1 MTINDYL
8 QNPYGKG
15 SSFSNITKQK
25 EDLESQYNQYSNKFA
40 CKIYQHQKNVI
51 FHVIVPSVKKD
62 FVTYDVVL
70 EMNLGDKTAEA
81 IDVNNLEFKC
91 FSNCP
96 SFIFT
101 YANAFRQKG
110 LLCHWLENKYRKE
123 VKKNTANIK
132 NQYGIIGLERSL
144 YLACLY
150 LKKAGRTRADI
161 ISSIGKKVTSYSII
175 ANGIRTQD
183 EIMEKTKMKIKSE
196 DKNAISGANDINF
209 KSEKKESTRKGTAE
223 YTKTTNSTLF
233 TKNTKSQS
241 KSSTTRTSKKTR
253 RI

>member
-161 ISSIGKKVTSYSII
+161 ITTLGKKVTSYSMI

-183 EIMEKTKMKIKSE
+183 EIMEKTKMKITPE

>member
-25 EDLESQYNQYSNKFA
+25 EDLEAQYNQYSNKFA

-161 ISSIGKKVTSYSII
+161 ITTLGKKVTSYSMI

-183 EIMEKTKMKIKSE
+183 EIMEKTKMKIKLE

>member
-15 SSFSNITKQK
+15 SSFSNTSEQK
-25 EDLESQYNQYSNKFA
+25 MKLEKEYTEFSSKFD
-40 CKIYQHQKNVI
+40 CKIFRHQNNII

-62 FVTYDVVL
+62 YITYDVIIEV
-70 EMNLGDKTAEA
+70 NYDTKSSEA
-81 IDVNNLEFKC
+81 VDANNLEFKC

-101 YANAFRQKG
+101 YANAFKQRG
-110 LLCHWLENKYRKE
+110 LLCKWLENKYKKE

-132 NQYGIIGLERSL
+132 NQYGIIGMERSL

-150 LKKAGRTRADI
+150 LKKSLRTRDDVI
-161 ISSIGKKVTSYSII
+161 KTTSKKVGSYSVI
-175 ANGIRTQD
+175 ANGVRSQD
-183 EIMEKTKMKIKSE
+183 EIMEKAKMKIKPE
-196 DKNAISGANDINF
+196 DVKNTSGLADIKF
-209 KSEKKESTRKGTAE
+209 KSNKKESTRKGSTD
-223 YTKTTNSTLF
+223 YTKTTDSTLF
-233 TKNTKSQS
+233 TQKSPRQP
-241 KSSTTRTSKKTR
+241 KSVKTTTTKKTK

>member
-1 MTINDYL
+1 MTINEYL

-15 SSFSNITKQK
+15 SSFSNSKAQIENLEK
-25 EDLESQYNQYSNKFA
+25 EYAEYSNKFA
-40 CKIYQHQKNVI
+40 CKIYKHQNNII

-62 FVTYDVVL
+62 YITYDVIL
-70 EMNLGDKTAEA
+70 EMNYDKKTSAA
-81 IDVNNLEFKC
+81 VDANNLEFKC

-101 YANAFRQKG
+101 YANAFRQKD
-110 LLCHWLENKYRKE
+110 LLCKWLENKYRKE

-150 LKKAGRTRADI
+150 LKKAMRTRDDVI
-161 ISSIGKKVTSYSII
+161 ITTSKKVTSYSAI
-175 ANGIRTQD
+175 ANGVRTQD
-183 EIMEKTKMKIKSE
+183 EIMEKHKMKVNPAEVKGS
-196 DKNAISGANDINF
+196 SGLNDINF
-209 KSEKKESTRKGTAE
+209 KSKKKESTRQGSAD
-223 YTKTTNSTLF
+223 YVNTTNSTLF
-233 TKNTKSQS
+233 TSRTGVQG
-241 KSSTTRTSKKTR
+241 KSSKTMTTKKTR

>member
-15 SSFSNITKQK
+15 SSFSNISKQK
-25 EDLESQYNQYSNKFA
+25 EDLEAQYSQYSNKFA

-81 IDVNNLEFKC
+81 IDVNNIEFKC

-161 ISSIGKKVTSYSII
+161 ITTLGKKVTSYSMI

-183 EIMEKTKMKIKSE
+183 EIMEKTKMKIKPE
-196 DKNAISGANDINF
+196 DKNTISGANDINF

>member
-1 MTINDYL
+1 MNINDYL

-25 EDLESQYNQYSNKFA
+25 EDLEAQYSQYSNKFA

-161 ISSIGKKVTSYSII
+161 ITTLGKKVTSYSMI

-183 EIMEKTKMKIKSE
+183 EIMEKTKMKIKPE
-196 DKNAISGANDINF
+196 DKNAISGAHDINF

>member
-25 EDLESQYNQYSNKFA
+25 EDLESQYSQYSNKFA

-161 ISSIGKKVTSYSII
+161 ITTLGKKVTSYSMI

-183 EIMEKTKMKIKSE
+183 EIMEKTKMKIKLE

>member
-161 ISSIGKKVTSYSII
+161 ITSLSKKITSYSMI

-183 EIMEKTKMKIKSE
+183 EIMEKTKMKIRPE

>member
-1 MTINDYL
+1 MTINEYL

-40 CKIYQHQKNVI
+40 CKIYKHQNNVI

-70 EMNLGDKTAEA
+70 EMNLDTKTAEA
-81 IDVNNLEFKC
+81 VNVNDLEFKC

-150 LKKAGRTRADI
+150 LKKAGRTRDDVVTT
-161 ISSIGKKVTSYSII
+161 ISNKVTSYSVI
-175 ANGIRTQD
+175 AKGIRSQD
-183 EIMEKTKMKIKSE
+183 EIMEKTKMKILPE
-196 DKNAISGANDINF
+196 DKNSISGANDVNF
-209 KSEKKESTRKGTAE
+209 RSKNKESTRKGTSE
-223 YTKTTNSTLF
+223 YTKTTSSTLF
-233 TKNTKSQS
+233 TKTTEKQS
-241 KSSTTRTSKKTR
+241 KSTTIKTSKKTR

>member
-15 SSFSNITKQK
+15 SSFSNVNSQK
-25 EDLESQYNQYSNKFA
+25 EKLESEYNQYSSKFA
-40 CKIYQHQKNVI
+40 CKIYQHQNHVI

-62 FVTYDVVL
+62 YMSYDVVI
-70 EMNLGDKTAEA
+70 EINYGDKTSQ
-81 IDVNNLEFKC
+81 DVDTLNMDFKC

-101 YANAFRQKG
+101 FANAFKQKD
-110 LLCHWLENKYRKE
+110 LMCKWLENKYRKE

-150 LKKAGRTRADI
+150 LKKSGKTRSEVI
-161 ISSIGKKVTSYSII
+161 NTTCKKVTTYKAI
-175 ANGIRTQD
+175 ADGVRTQD
-183 EIMEKTKMKIKSE
+183 EIMEKSKMKIDPEAAKST
-196 DKNAISGANDINF
+196 SGIKDINF
-209 KSEKKESTRKGTAE
+209 QSKKKESTRKHDSE

-233 TKNTKSQS
+233 TSRTASQKKSG
-241 KSSTTRTSKKTR
+241 KTSTIKKTR

>member
-1 MTINDYL
+1 MNINDYL

-15 SSFSNITKQK
+15 SSFSNFSSQK
-25 EDLESQYNQYSNKFA
+25 EKLEKEYNDYASKFA
-40 CKIYQHQKNVI
+40 CKIYKYQNSVI

-62 FVTYDVVL
+62 FISYDVIL
-70 EMNLGDKTAEA
+70 EINYDTKTGN
-81 IDVNNLEFKC
+81 DVDATGMEFKC

-101 YANAFRQKG
+101 YANAFKQKD
-110 LLCHWLENKYRKE
+110 LLCKWLENKYKKE

-150 LKKAGRTRADI
+150 LKKSGKSRSEV
-161 ISSIGKKVTSYSII
+161 ISTTCKKVTSYKQI
-175 ANGIRTQD
+175 ADGVRSQD
-183 EIMEKTKMKIKSE
+183 EIMEKSKMKI
-196 DKNAISGANDINF
+196 DPTVVNNTSGLNDIKF
-209 KSEKKESTRKGTAE
+209 QSKKKESTRKTDSA
-223 YTKTTNSTLF
+223 YTKTTSSSIF
-233 TKNTKSQS
+233 TSKTTNQKKTTKSN
-241 KSSTTRTSKKTR
+241 TIKKTR

>member
-25 EDLESQYNQYSNKFA
+25 EDLEAQYNQYSNKFA

-101 YANAFRQKG
+101 YANTFRQKG

-161 ISSIGKKVTSYSII
+161 ITTLGKKVTSYSMI

-183 EIMEKTKMKIKSE
+183 EIMEKTKMKIKLE

>member
-15 SSFSNITKQK
+15 SSFSNISKQK
-25 EDLESQYNQYSNKFA
+25 EDLEAQYSQYSNKFA

-161 ISSIGKKVTSYSII
+161 ITTLGKKVTSYSMI

-183 EIMEKTKMKIKSE
+183 EIMEKTKMKIKLE

>member
-15 SSFSNITKQK
+15 SSFSNFQSQK
-25 EDLESQYNQYSNKFA
+25 VNLEREYMEFASKFA
-40 CKIYQHQKNVI
+40 CKIYKNKNSVI

-62 FVTYDVVL
+62 YISYDVII
-70 EMNLGDKTAEA
+70 EIDQSKKKENDINLLDT
-81 IDVNNLEFKC
+81 EFKC

-101 YANAFRQKG
+101 YANAFKQRE
-110 LLCHWLENKYRKE
+110 LLCTWLENKYRKE
-123 VKKNTANIK
+123 VKLNTANIK

-150 LKKAGRTRADI
+150 LKKT
-161 ISSIGKKVTSYSII
+161 GKCYNEVIATTGNKVDSYKSI
-175 ANGIRTQD
+175 ANGVRTQD
-183 EIMEKTKMKIKSE
+183 EIMEKSKLKIDPKEAKSR
-196 DKNAISGANDINF
+196 DGLKDIKF
-209 KSEKKESTRKGTAE
+209 KSKKKEAINKHDSA

-233 TKNTKSQS
+233 SKKSKAEV
-241 KSSTTRTSKKTR
+241 KSVKTSKTKKTK

>member
-15 SSFSNITKQK
+15 SSFSNISKQK
-25 EDLESQYNQYSNKFA
+25 EDLEAQYSQYSNKFA

-150 LKKAGRTRADI
+150 LKKTGRTRADI
-161 ISSIGKKVTSYSII
+161 ITTNSKKVSNYSTIS
-175 ANGIRTQD
+175 NGIRTQD
-183 EIMEKTKMKIKSE
+183 EIMEKTKLKINPE
-196 DKNAISGANDINF
+196 DKNSISGINDINF
-209 KSEKKESTRKGTAE
+209 KSQKKESTRKGTQE
-223 YTKTTNSTLF
+223 YTKVTNSTLF
-233 TKNTKSQS
+233 TKSVQGQNKTTTTK
-241 KSSTTRTSKKTR
+241 TSKKTR

>member
-1 MTINDYL
+1 MTINEYL

-15 SSFSNITKQK
+15 SSFSNFTSQK
-25 EDLESQYNQYSNKFA
+25 EKLEKEYAEFSNKFA
-40 CKIYQHQKNVI
+40 CKIYKHQNNII

-62 FVTYDVVL
+62 FITYDVIL
-70 EMNLGDKTAEA
+70 EMNYDKKTSEA
-81 IDVNNLEFKC
+81 VNANDLEFKC

-123 VKKNTANIK
+123 VKKNAANIK

-150 LKKAGRTRADI
+150 LKKSMRTRDDVI
-161 ISSIGKKVTSYSII
+161 VTTSKKVTSYSAI
-175 ANGIRTQD
+175 ANGVRSQD
-183 EIMEKTKMKIKSE
+183 EIMEKSKMKVKPE
-196 DKNAISGANDINF
+196 DITNRSSINDINF
-209 KSEKKESTRKGTAE
+209 RSKKKESTRQGSTE

-233 TKNTKSQS
+233 TKSTSTQK
-241 KSSTTRTSKKTR
+241 KSSKTTTTKTTR

>member
-40 CKIYQHQKNVI
+40 CKIYKHQNNVI
-51 FHVIVPSVKKD
+51 FHVIVPSIKKD
-62 FVTYDVVL
+62 FITYDVVL
-70 EMNLGDKTAEA
+70 EMNLDTKTAEA
-81 IDVNNLEFKC
+81 VDVNNLEFKC

-123 VKKNTANIK
+123 VKKNVANIK

-150 LKKAGRTRADI
+150 LKKSGRTRNEVI
-161 ISSIGKKVTSYSII
+161 NTISNKTTSYSMI
-175 ANGIRTQD
+175 ANGVRSQD
-183 EIMEKTKMKIKSE
+183 EIMEKTKMKVLPQDVKS
-196 DKNAISGANDINF
+196 ISGANDINF
-209 KSEKKESTRKGTAE
+209 RSKKKESTRKGTAE

-233 TKNTKSQS
+233 TKTTEKQS
-241 KSSTTRTSKKTR
+241 KSTVTKTSKKTR

>member
-1 MTINDYL
+1 
-8 QNPYGKG
+8 
-15 SSFSNITKQK
+15 
-25 EDLESQYNQYSNKFA
+25 
-40 CKIYQHQKNVI
+40 
-51 FHVIVPSVKKD
+51 
-62 FVTYDVVL
+62 
-70 EMNLGDKTAEA
+70 MNLGDKTAEA

-161 ISSIGKKVTSYSII
+161 ITTLGKKVTSYSMI

-183 EIMEKTKMKIKSE
+183 EIMEKTKMKIKPE
-196 DKNAISGANDINF
+196 DKNAISCANDINF

>member
-15 SSFSNITKQK
+15 SSFSNISKQK
-25 EDLESQYNQYSNKFA
+25 EDLEAQYSQYSNKFA

-161 ISSIGKKVTSYSII
+161 ITTLGKKVTSYSMI

-183 EIMEKTKMKIKSE
+183 EIMEKTKMKIKLE

-223 YTKTTNSTLF
+223 YTKITNSTLF

>member
-1 MTINDYL
+1 MTINEYL

-40 CKIYQHQKNVI
+40 CKIYKHQNNVI

-70 EMNLGDKTAEA
+70 EMNLDTKTAEA
-81 IDVNNLEFKC
+81 VNVNDLEFKC

-101 YANAFRQKG
+101 YAHAFRQKG
-110 LLCHWLENKYRKE
+110 LLCHWFENKYRKE

-144 YLACLY
+144 YLACIY
-150 LKKAGRTRADI
+150 LKKTGLTRDNVI
-161 ISSIGKKVTSYSII
+161 TTISKKVSSYSVI
-175 ANGIRTQD
+175 ANGVRSQD
-183 EIMEKTKMKIKSE
+183 EIMEKTKMKVLPQDVKSV
-196 DKNAISGANDINF
+196 SGAKDVNF
-209 KSEKKESTRKGTAE
+209 RSKKKESTRKGTAE
-223 YTKTTNSTLF
+223 YTKTTDSTLF
-233 TKNTKSQS
+233 TKTIKTQG
-241 KSSTTRTSKKTR
+241 KSSTVKTSKKTR